1 MFQNVKEFI
10 ERYPASS
17 PKIRKYENYI
27 EFYESLFSK
36 FRNQDI
42 RVLEIGVQH
51 GGSLELWKALTT
63 PSSQIVGLDILPQTK
78 QHEDERVKIFV
89 GDQGD
94 ESFLSDVSSKTGIF
108 DIIIDDGSHI
118 PFHQKITFEKFFF
131 ENLRDGG
138 VYVVEDCHT
147 SYWRDYGGGLRK
159 SGSFIEFSKTL
170 IDEINAWHGQ
180 RIKNEASKYTKSI
193 RSIQFESS
201 MVIFE
206 KAPMVAP
213 RNIDIGVET
222 IDVKTLPVTGSMGNI
237 MNRLRKIEFLR
248 SLVRRSPTLWRL
260 MSKQIGRSRSKTP
273 ES

>member
-10 ERYPASS
+10 ANYPAES

-27 EFYESLFSK
+27 DFYESIFLK
-36 FRNQDI
+36 FKNQDI

-63 PSSQIVGLDILPQTK
+63 PSSEIVGLDILPQTK
-78 QHEDERVKIFV
+78 QHEDERVRIFV

-94 ESFLSDVSSKTGIF
+94 ESFLSNVSNEAGKF

-118 PFHQKITFEKFFF
+118 PFHQKATFEKFFF

-170 IDEINAWHGQ
+170 VDEVNAWHGQ
-180 RIKNEASKYTKSI
+180 RKKADEISNYTKQI
-193 RSIQFESS
+193 RAIRFESS

-206 KAPMVAP
+206 KAEMTAP
-213 RNIDIGVET
+213 KNIERGVET
-222 IDVKTLPVTGSMGNI
+222 IDVKTLPVAGSMGGI
-237 MNRLRKIEFLR
+237 MNRLRKVEFLR
-248 SLVRRSPTLWRL
+248 SLVRRSPFLWRL
-260 MSKQIGRSRSKTP
+260 MSKQIRRP
-273 ES
+273 D